1 MKSVSELKEALRS
14 KSLTSLTK
22 ALGELAEG
30 LAYQLKF
37 PYTEILQFRAQEEGG
52 RYAVHFEAKLHLHY
66 SNLGSSPEGLIFAT
80 KFDGDALSDSPT
92 PPIHELFYAG
102 VVESFQ
108 VYGYGSRWTGTIVA
122 IPDDLAKNLEVASKT
137 ISAID
142 IDRFYQ
148 LLQEPR

>member
-1 MKSVSELKEALRS
+1 M
-14 KSLTSLTK
+14 
-22 ALGELAEG
+22 
-30 LAYQLKF
+30 
-37 PYTEILQFRAQEEGG
+37 
-52 RYAVHFEAKLHLHY
+52 
-66 SNLGSSPEGLIFAT
+66 IFAT